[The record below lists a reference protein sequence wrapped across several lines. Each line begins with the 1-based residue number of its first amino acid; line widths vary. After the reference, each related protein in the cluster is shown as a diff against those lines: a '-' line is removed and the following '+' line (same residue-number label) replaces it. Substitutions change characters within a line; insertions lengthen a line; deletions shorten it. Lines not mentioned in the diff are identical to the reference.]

1 MSTISL
7 HYGFVQKIKL
17 YDMLC
22 YDNNND
28 VCIYNGCDYL
38 MLRLYDVWLYV
49 ITVYKLYNDMLRYL
63 NDVHDFVYNF

>member
-1 MSTISL
+1 
-7 HYGFVQKIKL
+7 
-17 YDMLC
+17 MLC
-22 YDNNND
+22 YDNNDD

-49 ITVYKLYNDMLRYL
+49 IIVYKLYNDMLRYL